1 MFRLCFHMAQGHIL
15 VRIECVLGMAHF
27 LAMTKFSNE
36 IRPIIMRETL
46 Y

>member
-1 MFRLCFHMAQGHIL
+1 MFQLYSHMAQGHIL

-27 LAMTKFSNE
+27 LTMTKFSNE
-36 IRPIIMRETL
+36 IRPIIMGETL